1 MSHREVWV
9 TYSLATRK
17 NRFKMR
23 SKLPY
28 NRNSPV
34 TRMKWFRSRRFA
46 NSSEY
51 SSVQR
56 GGYAG
61 ERSSIGMTMPGQR
74 PEVQPH
80 DRYVGRR
87 KCWLGMCGVPRGCR
101 THCSTNSV
109 GSRWVHSAPP
119 PGAVPYGVR
128 DISFL
133 SFHSPVP
140 PSCPSPYLSLFFGC
154 VPPGD
159 RAVTRRHQAH
169 APANRFLASAKSS
182 SAPSSEANVS
192 WCVTVLVSLQRG
204 TGRGGIGD
212 GAGVRVK
219 RFEGRLG
226 PDEGMRTPCERA
238 IGRVGRRRPRS

>member
-74 PEVQPH
+74 PEGTTARSVCRSEKMLAW
-80 DRYVGRR
+80 DVRGAA
-87 KCWLGMCGVPRGCR
+87 GVPHPLQHQLRGVTVGSQCPPPLPPVQYPTVCVTFRFCLSTPPSPLPVPLPIFLSSLGVCRQGTVQSQGGIRR
-101 THCSTNSV
+101 TH
-109 GSRWVHSAPP
+109 
-119 PGAVPYGVR
+119 
-128 DISFL
+128 
-133 SFHSPVP
+133 
-140 PSCPSPYLSLFFGC
+140 
-154 VPPGD
+154 
-159 RAVTRRHQAH
+159 
-169 APANRFLASAKSS
+169 
-182 SAPSSEANVS
+182 
-192 WCVTVLVSLQRG
+192 LQ
-204 TGRGGIGD
+204 ID
-212 GAGVRVK
+212 
-219 RFEGRLG
+219 
-226 PDEGMRTPCERA
+226 
-238 IGRVGRRRPRS
+238 S

>member
-1 MSHREVWV
+1 MSVGENAG
-9 TYSLATRK
+9 LGCAGC
-17 NRFKMR
+17 
-23 SKLPY
+23 
-28 NRNSPV
+28 
-34 TRMKWFRSRRFA
+34 
-46 NSSEY
+46 
-51 SSVQR
+51 R
-56 GGYAG
+56 GGAAPTAAPTPWG
-61 ERSSIGMTMPGQR
+61 HGGFT
-74 PEVQPH
+74 
-80 DRYVGRR
+80 
-87 KCWLGMCGVPRGCR
+87 VP
-101 THCSTNSV
+101 
-109 GSRWVHSAPP
+109 PP